1 VLCDLNEQ
9 GLNQWQNE
17 WENSSKGALT
27 RCFFPKI
34 SDRLKVRINST
45 SNFTAI
51 IIGCGDVKTYM
62 YKYKIIQ
69 SPKCTCEEGDESVS
83 QILFDCKLLQRD
95 RVRLKAEVIRSEKWP
110 VSRDRLGIKFYKY
123 LKNSR
128 AT

>member
-1 VLCDLNEQ
+1 M
-9 GLNQWQNE
+9 
-17 WENSSKGALT
+17 
-27 RCFFPKI
+27 
-34 SDRLKVRINST
+34 RINST